1 MDTKMKAEAYTIC
14 NAGLSA
20 YLSNEHKEYRL
31 KSFSRGVI
39 VGAIT
44 TIPAYFITKYY
55 QLPQLYAALPLSG
68 GMLSGIYEG
77 LTNAESNDSL
87 HTSDFDTVCE
97 TLEEEESSE
106 DDDEDEESSEEV

>member
-1 MDTKMKAEAYTIC
+1 MNTKIKAEAYTIC

-20 YLSNEHKEYRL
+20 YLANEHKDYRL
-31 KSFSRGVI
+31 KSFSRGIIIGV
-39 VGAIT
+39 VT
-44 TIPAYFITKYY
+44 TIPAYLITKYY
-55 QLPQLYAALPLSG
+55 QLPQIYAALPLTG

-97 TLEEEESSE
+97 SLEEEEES
-106 DDDEDEESSEEV
+106 EDEEESEEEV

>member
-1 MDTKMKAEAYTIC
+1 MNTKMKAEAYTIC

-20 YLSNEHKEYRL
+20 YLANEHKEYRL
-31 KSFSRGVI
+31 KSFSRGI
-39 VGAIT
+39 MVGVVT

-55 QLPQLYAALPLSG
+55 QLPQLYAALPLTG

-97 TLEEEESSE
+97 SLEEEEES
-106 DDDEDEESSEEV
+106 EDEEESEEEV

>member
-1 MDTKMKAEAYTIC
+1 MPMDTKMKAEAYTIC

-31 KSFSRGVI
+31 KSFSRGI
-39 VGAIT
+39 IIGAIT
-44 TIPAYFITKYY
+44 TIPAFFITQYY
-55 QLPQLYAALPLSG
+55 KLPQLYAALPLTG

-77 LTNAESNDSL
+77 LTNAESNDTL

-97 TLEEEESSE
+97 SLEEEEES
-106 DDDEDEESSEEV
+106 EDEEETSEEV